1 MRLTGFHS
9 KRLALGSV
17 LEQHDGTCLP
27 TKQTAGVRD
36 IATQYPKLSPDKA
49 LEMWLLSGRARVAAL
64 NTAEP
69 NYVESLGA
77 GTIQTP

>member
-1 MRLTGFHS
+1 MMEPVCRQGRLLVF
-9 KRLALGSV
+9 
-17 LEQHDGTCLP
+17 E
-27 TKQTAGVRD
+27 
-36 IATQYPKLSPDKA
+36 ISPDKA